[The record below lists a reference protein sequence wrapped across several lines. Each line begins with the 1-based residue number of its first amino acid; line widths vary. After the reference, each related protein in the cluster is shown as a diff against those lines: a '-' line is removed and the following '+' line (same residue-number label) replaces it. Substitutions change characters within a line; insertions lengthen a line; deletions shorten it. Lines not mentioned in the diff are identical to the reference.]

1 MYCTMTN
8 DADVALSHSKEPSA
22 IDDTNPHYEKAE
34 FLVIR
39 RLVRYLP
46 DGLAC
51 KHQVLLA
58 VTAISHFPIVLLVF

>member
-8 DADVALSHSKEPSA
+8 EADVALPHSKEPSA
-22 IDDTNPHYEKAE
+22 IDDTNPNYEKAE

-39 RLVRYLP
+39 RLVGYLP

-58 VTAISHFPIVLLVF
+58 VTAMFHFPIVPLLF